1 MEKAAALAL
10 VDADTAAFFGL
21 VAAQIIKGA
30 VHNAAHKVQPLCMVA
45 LQLSA
50 VTLVQPGDN
59 YRDILVGFTVIND
72 RVALGKLVKVQKN
85 AMQVILHSV
94 TEPAHT
100 TGASAP
106 RSGPSIGSPG

>member
-1 MEKAAALAL
+1 
-10 VDADTAAFFGL
+10 
-21 VAAQIIKGA
+21 
-30 VHNAAHKVQPLCMVA
+30 MVA

-59 YRDILVGFTVIND
+59 YRDILVGFAVIND

>member
-1 MEKAAALAL
+1 MLIAPLDAVETL
-10 VDADTAAFFGL
+10 DADTAAFFGL

-59 YRDILVGFTVIND
+59 YRDILVGFAVIND

-94 TEPAHT
+94 TAQI
-100 TGASAP
+100 A
-106 RSGPSIGSPG
+106 

>member
-1 MEKAAALAL
+1 MEFRLFNGTTHAGRIKAYIQFCLA
-10 VDADTAAFFGL
+10 
-21 VAAQIIKGA
+21 
-30 VHNAAHKVQPLCMVA
+30 M
-45 LQLSA
+45 SA
-50 VTLVQPGDN
+50 WSINCDHDNLHFKSIAGYTQQQNN
-59 YRDILVGFTVIND
+59 YRDILVGFAVIND
-72 RVALGKLVKVQKN
+72 RVALCKLVKVQKN